1 MEMNRSKPR
10 YLTKSRFKLAVEC
23 PRKLFYTGKSDYLD
37 KSRDDNFLAA
47 LAEGG
52 YQVGELAKLMYPGG
66 VTIDE
71 LDHQIALE
79 KTQELLKRDQVVIF
93 EAALAQG
100 NLFIRVDVLK
110 KSGNEIEL
118 IEVKAKSY
126 RQSDDGDF
134 RGARGGIKSDFLP
147 YLQDVAFQRFVAQ
160 QALVDHKINA
170 FLLLANKDA
179 VSSVDGMNQQFKVQ
193 KVDGRLKVLTHPGL
207 TQSQLGDP
215 LLVCVNVDSQ
225 VDEILAGPLLV
236 ESNKSLKF
244 ADAVSTFADAYA
256 TDSAL
261 PPMPASQCAGCQFK
275 ADIYPRAEEPK
286 SGFHECWG
294 QAYGWV
300 EEDFKAGTVLD
311 LWRFLRK
318 DALIDQGV
326 LKLSTVTS
334 SDIGFNDEEPGVE
347 GLTTKH
353 RQWYTC
359 RPDWPGG
366 GEYFLDAEGLA
377 RESSTWK
384 YPLHCIDFETCA
396 VAIPFVKGMHP
407 YETTAFQFSH
417 HVIERDGRVQHQTQ
431 WISTEPGIHPNF
443 EFVRALKDAL
453 TNDEGTLFRWAAHEN
468 TVLNHIRLQLQH
480 AQQPPR
486 DKNELIEFIE
496 SVTTRKTEG
505 PNVVGPRSMVDLCKL
520 AEKFYFHPSTKGSNS
535 LKKILP
541 AVMRSSKYLQDVYS
555 KPWYGPGVSL
565 NFETPIAWW
574 QEKDGVVIDPYK
586 LLPPVFHDIPAE
598 DIEALEEG
606 LAEDLREGGAA
617 MSAYARLQFED
628 MPDFQR
634 QSIRSAL
641 LRYCELDTLAM
652 VMVMQAWGVVPTNQD
667 RNA

>member
-1 MEMNRSKPR
+1 MEINASKIR

-23 PRKLFYTGKSDYLD
+23 PRKLFYTGKSEYLD
-37 KSRDDNFLAA
+37 KSRDDSFLAA

-66 VTIDE
+66 VTIEE
-71 LDHQIALE
+71 LGHQIALE

-93 EAALAQG
+93 EAAFVHG
-100 NLFIRVDVLK
+100 NLFIRIDILK
-110 KSGNEIEL
+110 KSGNRIEL

-126 RQSDDGDF
+126 RQSEDGDF

-147 YLQDVAFQRFVAQ
+147 YLQDVAFQRYVAE
-160 QALVDHKINA
+160 QALVGLEINA

-179 VSSVDGMNQQFKVQ
+179 VSSVDGINQQFKVQ
-193 KVDGRLKVLTHPGL
+193 KTDGRLKILTHTGL
-207 TQSQLGDP
+207 TRSQLGDP

-225 VDEILAGPLLV
+225 VDEILAGSLLV
-236 ESNKSLKF
+236 APNKSVKF
-244 ADAVSTFADAYA
+244 VDAVRAFADAYA
-256 TDSAL
+256 TDAAM
-261 PPMPASQCAGCQFK
+261 PPIPKSKCAGCQFK
-275 ADIYPRAEEPK
+275 AESYPGAEEPK

-294 QAYGWV
+294 QAYGWG

-311 LWRFLRK
+311 LWKFLKK

-326 LKLSTVTS
+326 LKLTTVSS
-334 SDIGFNDEEPGVE
+334 SDIGFNDEEPGVD

-359 RPDWPGG
+359 RADWPGG
-366 GEYFLDAEGLA
+366 GDYYLDVESLN
-377 RESSTWK
+377 RESSSWN

-417 HVIERDGRVQHQTQ
+417 HVIERDGQVQHKTQ
-431 WISTEPGIHPNF
+431 WISTEPGISPNF
-443 EFVRALKDAL
+443 EFVRALRDAL
-453 TNDEGTLFRWAAHEN
+453 TNDKGTIFRWAAHEN
-468 TVLNHIRLQLQH
+468 TVLNHIRLQLKR
-480 AQQPPR
+480 AKQPPH
-486 DKNELIEFIE
+486 DANELIEFIE
-496 SVTTRKTEG
+496 SVTTRKAEG
-505 PNVVGPRSMVDLCKL
+505 TDIVGPRSMVDLCRL

-535 LKKILP
+535 LKKVLP
-541 AVMRSSKYLQDVYS
+541 AVMRSSKYLQDAYS

-565 NFETPIAWW
+565 NFESPIAWW
-574 QEKDGVVIDPYK
+574 QEKDGLVVDPYK

-606 LAEDLREGGAA
+606 LSEDLREGGAA

-652 VMVMQAWGVVPTNQD
+652 VMVMQAWGVVPTNQE